1 MTTHA
6 LPVLELNQEQASKS
20 QFPPDCPVYICDDSE
35 SPPGIDAQGIVLGTL
50 LQVSSTSN
58 GTYDTYYKVCVKTKG
73 IDGLLCSREETVHHS
88 KLRYKNGCRVKI
100 KPLETAPGK
109 QSDTETEFETGTVLG
124 MYDCP
129 TSDDNK
135 YRYKYAVHVQS
146 KGIYGYGYEDS
157 IQHDVLP
164 EQLSY
169 VSDVDPSSS
178 SCQANEDKIEYSE
191 NNRHNQAQDKVDDQS
206 ETMCIS
212 PNDDNVVNENHGNVP
227 RCINVVS
234 SDVTDL
240 TSSNI
245 MTSNVVPSSL
255 DGGDS
260 KREEMS
266 SNTVVD
272 SANGMNMEKH
282 VISRQ
287 SPSKM
292 REKKISFSPPI
303 KLDKL
308 QNDIVTN
315 EAKHKEGKIRN
326 EFMHVKSNVD
336 IIMPE
341 MTNVETCEY
350 SSELEKQRNHRDEER
365 KKEFE
370 RSEISENQ
378 GKGSFLDEGGLISD
392 THLRSNRKN
401 VPDLRYDTKDEA
413 NKKRLMTRREKRL
426 FSSEAPTNKKYRNGN
441 HYLFK
446 IQKIPVDFYDISGI
460 IIGRNG
466 VHHRA
471 LLDATSTSKIELKRE
486 NIDECSV
493 LVGAGDKVVVKNAVT
508 YILNTLKRDLAD
520 GKSIVSNVSIKDVT
534 EDFMHAPNRTVSNPF
549 DAVLVD
555 FADCLSGKKAF
566 SRVAPTIIPVK
577 IFNGVNPVFQ
587 PYQDVCLS
595 VGLKKIKSKIKAGQ
609 LPALPMSKVY
619 DGPMCLPYH
628 IKGICMNSCGCRQ
641 DHATY
646 TTEEYQGL
654 LDWWSIANISLSV
667 KKINQ
672 KTSEEKQK
680 RYDDSIPAWKKL
692 PPKDGEPQSM
702 INNGKEFFYCKKC
715 RNGKGMW
722 ALHKIEQHTSNYQR
736 PPRAKK
742 VAFPS

>member
-1 MTTHA
+1 VNRLKTANLKEIGFINAKRLSTCSTNK
-6 LPVLELNQEQASKS
+6 PT
-20 QFPPDCPVYICDDSE
+20 
-35 SPPGIDAQGIVLGTL
+35 SPPSLKFIDIMG
-50 LQVSSTSN
+50 SN
-58 GTYDTYYKVCVKTKG
+58 PQ
-73 IDGLLCSREETVHHS
+73 H
-88 KLRYKNGCRVKI
+88 NNNQN
-100 KPLETAPGK
+100 A
-109 QSDTETEFETGTVLG
+109 SD
-124 MYDCP
+124 
-129 TSDDNK
+129 
-135 YRYKYAVHVQS
+135 
-146 KGIYGYGYEDS
+146 IGYG
-157 IQHDVLP
+157 DVK
-164 EQLSY
+164 
-169 VSDVDPSSS
+169 D
-178 SCQANEDKIEYSE
+178 E
-191 NNRHNQAQDKVDDQS
+191 NS
-206 ETMCIS
+206 
-212 PNDDNVVNENHGNVP
+212 
-227 RCINVVS
+227 
-234 SDVTDL
+234 
-240 TSSNI
+240 
-245 MTSNVVPSSL
+245 
-255 DGGDS
+255 
-260 KREEMS
+260 
-266 SNTVVD
+266 
-272 SANGMNMEKH
+272 
-282 VISRQ
+282 
-287 SPSKM
+287 
-292 REKKISFSPPI
+292 
-303 KLDKL
+303 
-308 QNDIVTN
+308 
-315 EAKHKEGKIRN
+315 
-326 EFMHVKSNVD
+326 
-336 IIMPE
+336 
-341 MTNVETCEY
+341 
-350 SSELEKQRNHRDEER
+350 
-365 KKEFE
+365 
-370 RSEISENQ
+370 
-378 GKGSFLDEGGLISD
+378 
-392 THLRSNRKN
+392 
-401 VPDLRYDTKDEA
+401 TKDEVS
-413 NKKRLMTRREKRL
+413 KERLTRRGKRPSNIDEKV
-426 FSSEAPTNKKYRNGN
+426 PTNKKHKQEILSSSN
-441 HYLFK
+441 HLFQ
-446 IQKIPVDFYDISGI
+446 IQIPVDAQYIGRI
-460 IIGRNG
+460 IIGKNG
-466 VHHRA
+466 EHRRA